1 VRARALGAIAL
12 LAVAGGCTKQEA
24 PRAGAEEESSAAF
37 WQVECRPVRD
47 ERHQACYGPG
57 WDAGE
62 PRDPARF
69 QFYQVSIER
78 KQGEDASQVLFVKR
92 VAAGDVDPKLLGVS
106 AGSVAS
112 YDAQSGSVT
121 FRIGP
126 VPIVAP
132 IGE

>member
-1 VRARALGAIAL
+1 VPGAIAL
-12 LAVAGGCTKQEA
+12 LAVACACTKQEA
-24 PRAGAEEESSAAF
+24 PRAGAEESGAAF

-62 PRDPARF
+62 PRDPARY

-92 VAAGDVDPKLLGVS
+92 VAASDVDPGLLG
-106 AGSVAS
+106 AGAGNVAS
-112 YDAQSGSVT
+112 YDAQSGSVV
-121 FRIGP
+121 FRTGAA
-126 VPIVAP
+126 PIVAP